1 MSGKTEM
8 NCEFV
13 RGFVV
18 PSHMLTPH
26 FRYLIMEYV
35 KGGELFHY
43 VDERKGLPEDETVYI
58 FRQIVS
64 ALLYCHRLLICHRDL
79 KPENILLDREKLTVK
94 LIDFGMAALQPQG
107 RLLSTPC
114 GSPHYAAPEVVSSR
128 PYDGPQADVWSCGVI
143 LYVMLTGTTP
153 FNYDHNNDIR
163 ALFRDITAARY
174 IMPRDLSYEAQDLLG
189 RIFIPNPAQRLTMD
203 EVWDHPLLH
212 KFDAEFGLDGPD
224 GTKEAAVGKPPSI
237 DEWRVKRIQD
247 IDREILSNMRTLWH
261 SETEQSLIQKLLDKN
276 ELNQEKLFYAAL
288 LKHKE
293 ETLESYD
300 GGADDISYSASDYHH
315 SRPLNEDAPPMPSS
329 AQRSQS
335 QYSIMND
342 EHLRPSSSFA
352 APPPSESSYDPYRA
366 SRDPLINAQGEYIN
380 VRVHRS
386 GTNSTRKGS
395 MGRNLRHPNSA
406 RIETL
411 KNAHRRQSTTSS
423 SLTRSGRSRSSLQRS
438 SMSRHSLAGS
448 LLPSS
453 PPVMPTM
460 RPSDVHKRRVSF
472 GHIRRV
478 STTSALT
485 AQTSTEGSMP
495 PTPSLP
501 AHLREHQAKLVAK
514 EQQLA
519 NSSPISRF
527 SQPVKSRKERAT
539 TATLETPRIKVR
551 KPNTPGHY
559 MRHEIRKHSA
569 ELEKACEEAFFRDSL
584 GSNTTARSS
593 STDKP
598 SQYDT
603 PPSSVATK
611 PSASPDLPSTTKPAR
626 RPLPELP
633 KDTPNS
639 YLSKTIEE
647 ARSKLTAYKA
657 NGEDNTAKFEEVMR
671 ALDNILPATRSTP
684 DRRVV
689 SAPETVK
696 LSDQQRFLPIISEEG
711 SDQRSS
717 REGVNWH
724 RSVTAPVNKERNPE
738 DRTIRVVPPAS
749 PGSVAPLNVRKR
761 SNGSP
766 ASHDP
771 RRSPEPKAPTD
782 SLHRKLKNPDT
793 SGLMSIDENSALG
806 TPAAMRKK
814 RSGWFGRSRKDDD
827 TLNGETLIDA
837 DSKDDRCK
845 SSVPSPRSTIPGDS
859 ALPGPFNESHLRK
872 TRFASGKMGL
882 SKWFGKIGRDKG
894 IDNSNVTDLGMS
906 RALRGH
912 GLVLT
917 MVVDTT
923 ILTNA
928 SLDSLFS
935 SASPAPSSNEN
946 PPAAAPERSWFARF
960 FHIKPAAHILCF
972 ELRRGRALQELVVLF
987 KEWQRHG
994 VRDLQYSR
1002 ESNSISA
1009 RVDKS
1014 NTLNIKPI
1022 TFRIELFI
1030 VLEDSRKVGLSI
1042 ARFVQVKGAISGFR
1056 QVIDVVDGV
1065 MRSRGWLVKDEDKW
1079 RALCEVVE
1087 GPRRT

>member
-1 MSGKTEM
+1 
-8 NCEFV
+8 
-13 RGFVV
+13 
-18 PSHMLTPH
+18 
-26 FRYLIMEYV
+26 MEYV
-35 KGGELFHY
+35 EGGELFHY
-43 VDERKGLPEDETVYI
+43 VDEMKGLPEDESAFI

-79 KPENILLDREKLTVK
+79 KPENILLDRDTLGVK
-94 LIDFGMAALQPQG
+94 LIDFGMAALQPRG
-107 RLLSTPC
+107 RFLSTPC
-114 GSPHYAAPEVVSSR
+114 GSPHYAAPEVVSSK
-128 PYDGPQADVWSCGVI
+128 PYDGTQADVWSCGVI

-153 FNYDHNNDIR
+153 FNYDRHNDIR
-163 ALFRDITAARY
+163 SLFRDITAARY
-174 IMPRDLSYEAQDLLG
+174 SFPEGMSYEAKDLLQ
-189 RIFIPNPAQRLTMD
+189 RIFVPNPKHRLTMD
-203 EVWDHPLLH
+203 QVWDHPFLH
-212 KFDAEFGLDGPD
+212 KFDREFGFEGKDAS
-224 GTKEAAVGKPPSI
+224 KEAAVGKAPSI

-261 SETEQSLIQKLLDKN
+261 SETEQSLISKLLDKN

-293 ETLESYD
+293 ETLESYE

-315 SRPLNEDAPPMPSS
+315 SRPPYEDAPPMPSS

-380 VRVHRS
+380 VRVHRN
-386 GTNSTRKGS
+386 GTTSTRKGS
-395 MGRNLRHPNSA
+395 LGRNLRHPNST

-411 KNAHRRQSTTSS
+411 KHAHRRKSTTSS

-438 SMSRHSLAGS
+438 SMSRHSMAGS

-460 RPSDVHKRRVSF
+460 RPSDVHRRGVSF

-478 STTSALT
+478 STASALT

-501 AHLREHQAKLVAK
+501 SHLREHHARLVAREK
-514 EQQLA
+514 QIA
-519 NSSPISRF
+519 NSSPIAHF
-527 SQPVKSRKERAT
+527 DQPVKSRKERAT
-539 TATLETPRIKVR
+539 TTKLETPRIKVR
-551 KPNTPGHY
+551 KPDTPGHY
-559 MRHEIRKHSA
+559 MRNDIRKHSA

-598 SQYDT
+598 SPYDT
-603 PPSSVATK
+603 PPSSVTTK
-611 PSASPDLPSTTKPAR
+611 PSASPEFPSTTKPAR

-639 YLSKTIEE
+639 GLSKTLAD
-647 ARSKLTAYKA
+647 ARSKIAAYTS
-657 NGEDNTAKFEEVMR
+657 NGDDNNTAKFAEVMR
-671 ALDNILPATRSTP
+671 ALDNILPATGSTP
-684 DRRVV
+684 ERRAV
-689 SAPETVK
+689 SAPETTK
-696 LSDQQRFLPIISEEG
+696 QSDPYGFLPIISEEG

-717 REGVNWH
+717 REGTNWH
-724 RSVTAPVNKERNPE
+724 RSATAPVTKDRKPE
-738 DRTIRVVPPAS
+738 DKTIRVVPPTS

-766 ASHDP
+766 ASHDSL
-771 RRSPEPKAPTD
+771 RRPATKASVD
-782 SLHRKLKNPDT
+782 SLQRRMKNMDT

-806 TPAAMRKK
+806 TPTLMRKK
-814 RSGWFGRSRKDDD
+814 RSGWFGRTRKDDD
-827 TLNGETLIDA
+827 TLNGQTLVDLE
-837 DSKDDRCK
+837 DDRRK
-845 SSVPSPRSTIPGDS
+845 SSMPAQHTANVGSPIMPTQS
-859 ALPGPFNESHLRK
+859 NEDHMRRP
-872 TRFASGKMGL
+872 RFASRKNGL
-882 SKWFGKIGRDKG
+882 SKWLSKIGREKG
-894 IDNSNVTDLGMS
+894 IDNTNVTDLGTS
-906 RALRGH
+906 RMNDALAH
-912 GLVLT
+912 EHLLNIIA
-917 MVVDTT
+917 DTT
-923 ILTNA
+923 MLTNA

-935 SASPAPSSNEN
+935 STSPAPSSNDN
-946 PPAAAPERSWFARF
+946 PPSAAPERSWFARF
-960 FHIKPAAHILCF
+960 FHIKPATHVLCF
-972 ELRRGRALQELVVLF
+972 ELPRGRARQELVMLF

-1014 NTLNIKPI
+1014 NTLDIKPV

-1030 VLEDSRKVGLSI
+1030 VLEEGRRAGLSI
-1042 ARFVQVKGAISGFR
+1042 ARFVQVKGAVSGFR

-1065 MRSRGWLVKDEDKW
+1065 MRSRNWLVEDGDKW
-1079 RALCEVVE
+1079 KALCEVVE
-1087 GPRRT
+1087 GPHSV